1 MQLVQVFVPVIWK
14 DDPARFASEVSA
26 VVQELTE
33 RFGGATSFVR
43 GAPAGRWKNDDG
55 EVEADDLVVVEVQVS
70 EVSLSWWSAFQARL
84 ERRFGQDEIADP
96 IGGPEVAF
104 ETCAEH
110 LRAALEG
117 VATWLEEEK
126 ISRA

>member
-43 GAPAGRWKNDDG
+43 GAPAGRWKNEDG
-55 EVEADDLVVVEVQVS
+55 EIEADDLVVVEVQVS

-84 ERRFGQDEIADP
+84 ERRFGQDEILVRYH
-96 IGGPEVAF
+96 EV
-104 ETCAEH
+104 H
-110 LRAALEG
+110 AL
-117 VATWLEEEK
+117 
-126 ISRA
+126 